1 MILGSIECARGYASS
16 SCVYMRIKANGYGGT
31 MVFGLDPKRTPN
43 YVLNRV
49 AQAFYGENVLQ
60 TGVYKKDW

>member
-1 MILGSIECARGYASS
+1 
-16 SCVYMRIKANGYGGT
+16 MRIKANGYGGT

-60 TGVYKKDW
+60 TGVYRKDW